1 MKKNHLT
8 EGEQVMNRKSK
19 WNIVF
24 IIVSIFLAVGPW
36 SEVSMSS
43 ANASLPDVA
52 QRGFNPDGGYNVFGE
67 TPKGFEDVSQLL
79 IFRSLRG
86 RKPLFPSAL
95 QIYIRSSHKDIEYRF
110 VASVIIRNKFTFTTA
125 SIRGVSYRFEGRFL
139 FDQPYRVDNKPVI
152 EGQLSKY
159 KNGAKVAE
167 CKIGFTGCD
176 CVD

>member
-1 MKKNHLT
+1 
-8 EGEQVMNRKSK
+8 MNSRWKSQTAFVIGCMFL
-19 WNIVF
+19 IVAP
-24 IIVSIFLAVGPW
+24 L
-36 SEVSMSS
+36 SE
-43 ANASLPDVA
+43 ASKSPSDTPRRGA
-52 QRGFNPDGGYNVFGE
+52 SQRGFNPDGGYNVFGE
-67 TPKGFEDVSQLL
+67 NPKGFEDVSQLL

-110 VASVIIRNKFTFTTA
+110 VASVITRNKFTFTTA

-139 FDQPYRVDNKPVI
+139 FDQPYQVDNKPAI

-167 CKIGFTGCD
+167 GKIAFTGCD